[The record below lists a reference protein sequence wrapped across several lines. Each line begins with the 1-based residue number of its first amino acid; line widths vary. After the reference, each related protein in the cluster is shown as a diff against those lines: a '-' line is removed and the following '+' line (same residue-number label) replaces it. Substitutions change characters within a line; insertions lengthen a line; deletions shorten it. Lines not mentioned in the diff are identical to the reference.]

1 MVPLFE
7 CSSRLADELIPR
19 RALRLRA
26 CDSAARHHF
35 RYDHA
40 LINAD
45 EGVRKGGKGSAV
57 DETGGLL
64 LALGGHAQPG
74 DAAACWDAWYL
85 DEDEEDD
92 EPEPEDDEEADEYG
106 TQTGGEGT
114 GGSRRNAGG
123 DDAGVGD
130 NSENGD
136 ADTRGGAAAEL
147 GVVPRWRELLAARL
161 GGVEVRSGTA
171 VPRRRVPR

>member
-1 MVPLFE
+1 MHRFLGAPSDCELAI
-7 CSSRLADELIPR
+7 RLPGTP
-19 RALRLRA
+19 
-26 CDSAARHHF
+26 F

-92 EPEPEDDEEADEYG
+92 EPEDDEEADEYG
-106 TQTGGEGT
+106 TQTGGEGA
-114 GGSRRNAGG
+114 GGSHRTAGG

-130 NSENGD
+130 DSTSENGD
-136 ADTRGGAAAEL
+136 ADTCGGAAAEL
-147 GVVPRWRELLAARL
+147 GGVPRWRELLAARL